1 MHSDN
6 ARGAAFMVVASFGF
20 AGNDALMKSLSGEV
34 PILQAVF
41 LRGIVATALIG
52 FLAWRQGGLTFR
64 FPADD
69 WRRVGL
75 RSVGEIGGAVCYL
88 TAIFNMP
95 MANASAILQSVPLV
109 VTLAAAL
116 FLGETVGW
124 RRYAAAAIG
133 FLGVLLIV
141 RPGPD
146 GFDTPA
152 LWAIASIGFILLR
165 DLSTRRISARTP
177 TSAVVFATSLALTAS
192 TGAAT
197 LAGEWQPLVPAQV
210 LVIVLAAGVLLV
222 GYVFS
227 VHAMRIGEIGFV
239 QPFRY
244 TLLLWSLLL
253 GAAVFGEWPDAL
265 MLLGSAIVVATGLFT
280 LHRERVATRRVREEE
295 VKAGL
300 GGRAGGAAPGRIGN
314 VECHQE
320 ERVQ

>member
-6 ARGAAFMVVASFGF
+6 ARGAAFMVIASFGF
-20 AGNDALMKSLSGEV
+20 ATNDALMKSLSGEV

-41 LRGIVATALIG
+41 LRGIVATIAMG
-52 FLAWRQGGLTFR
+52 FLAWSQGGLTFR
-64 FPADD
+64 FPAQD

-75 RSVGEIGGAVCYL
+75 RSAGEVGGAICYL

-95 MANASAILQSVPLV
+95 MASASAILQSVPLV

-116 FLGETVGW
+116 FLGEPVGW
-124 RRYAAAAIG
+124 RRYLAIGIG
-133 FLGVLLIV
+133 FLGVMLIV
-141 RPGPD
+141 RPGAD
-146 GFDTPA
+146 GFGTPA
-152 LWAIASIGFILLR
+152 LWAVASIGFILLR

-177 TSAVVFATSLALTAS
+177 TSAVVFATSLVLTLA
-192 TGAAT
+192 TGAGT
-197 LAGEWQPLVPAQV
+197 LAGEWFPIAPTQA

-227 VHAMRIGEIGFV
+227 VQAMRIGEIGFV

-253 GAAVFGEWPDAL
+253 GAAVFDEWPDAL

-280 LHRERVATRRVREEE
+280 LHRERIAVRRVREQD
-295 VKAGL
+295 VGS
-300 GGRAGGAAPGRIGN
+300 G
-314 VECHQE
+314 
-320 ERVQ
+320 